1 MRIHSRRSLKLPV
14 LFIVALLAFSVTVWT
29 SLSIDAAPASQ
40 DITSPLETP
49 TVTPTI
55 TPTKPPVR
63 NEITFPV
70 KTDILIAYARV
81 MGTAVIDNYR
91 EYQLHIAP
99 ANSEQWSW
107 LTTGYN
113 VVRDNSL
120 YIFDSRLLADG
131 FYDLRLRAI
140 NVRGNYTESF
150 VRGFEI
156 RNLNPPTPTPE
167 ITRQLAE
174 GELPLPPLSPLE
186 TPTPVATPDFESFV
200 PGGQGIYRPGNG
212 EKLKSVQAVVG
223 TVNGRGPGKHF
234 QRYEIYLSPAG
245 MEVWEWL
252 YASQQQL
259 FNEVIYWLDT
269 SRFANGS
276 YDLRLRIVYVD
287 SNYDEYHTRNLTIA
301 NNPALIERGPTL
313 QIKQPQTGALVVGQ
327 MDIRGT
333 LTHPELSRWELYW
346 SVADGAVADDHRQWL
361 LLYTGEYQVVDDLI
375 ARLDLGQV
383 AAGRYDVRVRL
394 VRRDGNYEDAFIRRL
409 YVALPTATPPPSPHR

>member
-1 MRIHSRRSLKLPV
+1 MRIHSRV
-14 LFIVALLAFSVTVWT
+14 LALCIVALLAFSVTVWT
-29 SLSIDAAPASQ
+29 SLSTGAAPASQ
-40 DITSPLETP
+40 ETTSPPETP
-49 TVTPTI
+49 TLTPTI
-55 TPTKPPVR
+55 TPTKPAVR

-70 KTDILIAYARV
+70 ETDILFAFVRV
-81 MGTAVIDNYR
+81 EGTALIDNYR

-113 VVRDNSL
+113 VVRDSAL
-120 YIFDSRLLADG
+120 HIFDTRLLADG

-167 ITRQLAE
+167 ITRQVVE
-174 GELPLPPLSPLE
+174 GESPLPTVSPLE
-186 TPTPVATPDFESFV
+186 TPTPVATPSFESFI

-212 EKLKSVQAVVG
+212 ERLKSVQAIVG
-223 TVNGRGPGKHF
+223 TVNGRGAGKHF

-245 MEVWEWL
+245 MEAWEWL

-259 FNEVIYWLDT
+259 FNEVIYRLDT

-276 YDLRLRIVYVD
+276 YDLRLRIVYQD
-287 SNYDEYHTRNLTIA
+287 SNYDEYHARNLTIA
-301 NNPALIERGPTL
+301 NNPTLIDRGPTL
-313 QIKQPQTGALVVGQ
+313 LLKQPPAGALVVGQ

-333 LTHPELSRWELYW
+333 LIHPELSRWELYW
-346 SVADGAVADDHRQWL
+346 SGSESAIADDQRQWL
-361 LLYTGEYQVVDDLI
+361 LLYTGDYQVLDDLI
-375 ARLDLGQV
+375 ARVDLSQV
-383 AAGRYDVRVRL
+383 SPGSYDVRVRL

-409 YVALPTATPPPSPHR
+409 HVALPTAAPPPSPHR